1 MTPQGATYCKYNYH
15 HRRRHRHFLYA
26 NQYFP
31 EWNVFNQVC
40 EVLRQSL
47 LGVWMIH
54 VFSIHQ
60 YSTVFHSAHKYS
72 TVFSIAYFWPLARSS
87 WAIGKNKGVKMPTS
101 SFSHQ
106 EAPKVPWTLFCI
118 YFVPLWYL
126 QYWSCLWQPTMDWIN
141 MQLLDCHHSYKAI
154 VIIIYINIRIL
165 YHQHKIAINLWQ
177 GPGAVYIITD
187 IKMRRNLHNQ
197 QKISEPVTMSW
208 SCQCRQVPSP
218 QPLLQ
223 LQRKW

>member
-1 MTPQGATYCKYNYH
+1 MKSIWHHKGPHCKYNYH
-15 HRRRHRHFLYA
+15 HLRRHRHF
-26 NQYFP
+26 FP
-31 EWNVFNQVC
+31 EWNVFNPVY

-54 VFSIHQ
+54 VFCFQEYSAVLRSIQ
-60 YSTVFHSAHKYS
+60 LYSVLHIFG
-72 TVFSIAYFWPLARSS
+72 PLARSS

-126 QYWSCLWQPTMDWIN
+126 QYWSCLWQPTIDGIN
-141 MQLLDCHHSYKAI
+141 MQLLDWHHSHQS
-154 VIIIYINIRIL
+154 IIIIINIDIRIL
-165 YHQHKIAINLWQ
+165 SHQHKIAINLWQ
-177 GPGAVYIITD
+177 GPGAVYIITE

-197 QKISEPVTMSW
+197 LKDQNLWQCLGAVNAGKSLLLSLSSSW
-208 SCQCRQVPSP
+208 
-218 QPLLQ
+218 
-223 LQRKW
+223 